1 MTTAYRE
8 HFSALVERERHGGDR
23 PAWLTARRRQCLAR
37 FEALGIPTTKNED
50 WHYTSLVRLAEK
62 TFEPMPTPSTELSGA
77 AVVDHAFGEQ
87 WPTVVFVNGRY
98 SAALS
103 SLRGLPQGVHVMR
116 LASAVMEEPTL
127 LEQYLTRIASFE
139 EHALTALNTAF
150 LHDGVVLHV
159 QRDATVSTPIHIL
172 YLYDSAA
179 VGGMDHPRTLIVV
192 ERNAKAMVIEQYA
205 GADNTAY
212 FTNAVTEV
220 AVADG
225 ATLNHYKVQREGD
238 RAQHIG
244 TIEVRQ
250 GRDSHYN
257 SFSFAIGA
265 ELSRTNIYTLLGGEG
280 SGCTL
285 NGLYMFDGMQHGDH
299 QTRIEHAEPNCFS
312 REIYKGILDGESHG
326 VFNGKVYVHPVAQK
340 TDGKQTNNTLLL
352 SERAKIDTKPQLEI
366 FADDVKCTHGAT
378 VGRIDELALY
388 YMKSRG
394 IGHETARKL
403 LTYAFAAEVLET
415 IELEP
420 LRDGLE
426 RLTLERYA
434 GAAASA

>member
-1 MTTAYRE
+1 MTTSYRD
-8 HFSALVERERHGGDR
+8 HFVALAEREGRSAER
-23 PAWLTARRRQCLAR
+23 PAWLAARRAEALAR
-37 FEALGIPTTKNED
+37 FEALGFPTTRNED
-50 WHYTSLVRLAEK
+50 WHYTSLSPLSEA
-62 TFEPMPTPSTELSGA
+62 TFQPMSAPAGA
-77 AVVDHAFGEQ
+77 VSADHVAAYSFGIAA
-87 WPTVVFVNGRY
+87 PKIVFVNGRY

-103 SLRGLPQGVHVMR
+103 SLQGLAPGVRVLR
-116 LASAVMEEPTL
+116 LASAVLEEPTL
-127 LEQYLTRIASFE
+127 LERYLTRFAAIE

-150 LHDGVVLHV
+150 LHDGVVIHV
-159 QRDATVSTPIHIL
+159 NGGTEAAEPIHIL
-172 YLYDSAA
+172 HVSDSVAE
-179 VGGMDHPRTLIVV
+179 GGVTHPRALIVV
-192 ERNAKAMVIEQYA
+192 EPNAKATVIEQYT
-205 GADNTAY
+205 GEPRTRY
-212 FTNAVTEV
+212 FVNAVTEV
-220 AVADG
+220 SVGNG
-225 ATLNHYKVQREGD
+225 ATLNHYKIQREGS
-238 RAQHIG
+238 AALHVG
-244 TIEVRQ
+244 TVEVRQ

-257 SFSFAIGA
+257 SFSFASGGA
-265 ELSRTNIYTLLGGEG
+265 LSRTNIYTVLAGAGC
-280 SGCTL
+280 GCTL
-285 NGLYMFDGMQHGDH
+285 NGLYMLAGSQHGDH
-299 QTRIEHAEPNCFS
+299 QTRIEHVEPNCFS
-312 REIYKGILDGESHG
+312 REIYKGILDDESHG
-326 VFNGKVYVHPVAQK
+326 VFNGKVYVHPEAQK

-434 GAAASA
+434 GAEAGA

>member
-1 MTTAYRE
+1 VTTAYRE
-8 HFSALVERERHGGDR
+8 HFSALIERERHGGDR
-23 PAWLTARRRQCLAR
+23 PAWLTARRRQALAR

-50 WHYTSLVRLAEK
+50 WHSTSLTRLAEAS
-62 TFEPMPTPSTELSGA
+62 FEPMALATSDVSSLTVA
-77 AVVDHAFGEQ
+77 DYAFGET

-103 SLRGLPQGVHVMR
+103 SLRGVPAGVHVMR

-159 QRDATVSTPIHIL
+159 QRDAAVSTPIHIL
-172 YLYDSAA
+172 YLYDAGAA
-179 VGGMDHPRTLIVV
+179 GGMDHPRALIVV
-192 ERNAKAMVIEQYA
+192 ERNAKATVIEQYA
-205 GADNTAY
+205 GADNAAY

-238 RAQHIG
+238 AARHIG
-244 TIEVRQ
+244 TIDVRQ

-280 SGCTL
+280 CGCTL
-285 NGLYMFDGMQHGDH
+285 NGLYMFDRAQHGDH

-312 REIYKGILDGESHG
+312 REIYKGILDDESHG

-378 VGRIDELALY
+378 IGRIDEQALF

-394 IGHETARKL
+394 IAQETARKL

-420 LRDGLE
+420 LRLGLE

-434 GAAASA
+434 GAEVGA

>member
-1 MTTAYRE
+1 VTTAFRE
-8 HFSALVERERHGGDR
+8 HFSALIERERHASDR
-23 PAWLTARRRQCLAR
+23 PAWLTARRRQALAR

-50 WHYTSLVRLAEK
+50 WHYTSLARLAESS
-62 TFEPMPTPSTELSGA
+62 FEPMSAAGEVTASTIDGYG
-77 AVVDHAFGEQ
+77 FGEE
-87 WPTVVFVNGRY
+87 WPTVVFLNGRY

-103 SLRGLPQGVHVMR
+103 SLRSLPEGVRVMR

-127 LEQYLTRIASFE
+127 LEQYLTRIASFD

-159 QRDATVSTPIHIL
+159 QRDASVSRPIHIL

-179 VGGMDHPRTLIVV
+179 TGGMDHPRTLIVV
-192 ERNAKAMVIEQYA
+192 ERNAKATVIEQYA
-205 GADNTAY
+205 GSDNAAY
-212 FTNAVTEV
+212 FTNAVTEI

-225 ATLNHYKVQREGD
+225 STLNHYKVQREGD
-238 RAQHIG
+238 RSLHVG
-244 TIEVRQ
+244 TIDVRQ

-280 SGCTL
+280 CGCTL
-285 NGLYMFDGMQHGDH
+285 NGLYMFDRSQHGDH

-312 REIYKGILDGESHG
+312 REIYKGILDDESHG

-378 VGRIDELALY
+378 VGRIDEQALF

-394 IGHETARKL
+394 IAQETARKL

-420 LRDGLE
+420 LRDSLE

-434 GAAASA
+434 GAVASA

>member
-8 HFSALVERERHGGDR
+8 HFSAMAERERHAGDR
-23 PAWLTARRRQCLAR
+23 PAWLTARRRQALAR
-37 FEALGIPTTKNED
+37 FEVLGIPTTKNED

-62 TFEPMPTPSTELSGA
+62 TFEPMAPPSTELSPSA
-77 AVVDHAFGEQ
+77 IADYSFGEE
-87 WPTVVFVNGRY
+87 WPRVVFVNGRY
-98 SAALS
+98 SGTLS
-103 SLRGLPQGVHVMR
+103 SLRGLPAGVHVMR

-127 LEQYLTRIASFE
+127 LEQYLTRVASFD

-159 QRDATVSTPIHIL
+159 QRDATVTTPIHIL
-172 YLYDSAA
+172 YLYDRAA
-179 VGGMDHPRTLIVV
+179 AGGMDHPRTLLVV
-192 ERNAKAMVIEQYA
+192 ERNAKATVIEQYA
-205 GADNTAY
+205 GAHDAEY

-220 AVADG
+220 VVADG
-225 ATLNHYKVQREGD
+225 ATLNHYKLQREGE
-238 RAQHIG
+238 RANHIG
-244 TIEVRQ
+244 TIDVRQ

-257 SFSFAIGA
+257 SFSFAAGA

-280 SGCTL
+280 CGCTL
-285 NGLYMFDGMQHGDH
+285 NGLYLFDDSQHGDH

-394 IGHETARKL
+394 IAHETARKL

-434 GAAASA
+434 GAGVAA